1 MNGEFVVFDQ
11 VRQFNTGSVND
22 FGEVQ
27 VGAVEPDRVNGVVN
41 VIDERFGTSFG
52 VKPYGSDA
60 ASYTHLTLP
69 TIRLVSRLADAL
81 PCIK

>member
-27 VGAVEPDRVNGVVN
+27 VGAVEPD
-41 VIDERFGTSFG
+41 
-52 VKPYGSDA
+52 
-60 ASYTHLTLP
+60 
-69 TIRLVSRLADAL
+69 
-81 PCIK
+81 